1 MSTLLPRLVNLL
13 LSQEPKIRSRLI
25 FSWIAIYG
33 YAAGSIVL
41 LMAAHFGLIRA
52 QPVYWLLGAIW
63 IGVTSFYLM
72 VRSGWSSRLGYPGMD
87 FPQCLFALGAMM
99 AAYVVAGPIREG
111 VLPLV
116 ALLLIFGVFTLSPR
130 QVLLIGALTIICLGS
145 VVGGMVVLMP
155 GEYDGRA
162 ALLKFTMCALILPA
176 ISAVAYYV
184 ARIRRRMT
192 QQKAELRQA
201 LAMLQEVAIRDDM
214 TGLVNRRHMLQLLDQ
229 QRERQARTGEGFCLA
244 LIDLD
249 HFKHINDHYGHHI
262 GDEVLKDFALAAVS
276 VLRQTDVLA
285 RWGGEEFLL
294 MMPSP
299 DPQLEQALQALDR
312 IRAQQAALP
321 TLADRPVTF
330 SAGVTRHPDG
340 ESLRETLERADRAL
354 YQAKAAGRACSV
366 VLSPQESLTQASPE
380 PRADT
385 DVRQ

>member
-1 MSTLLPRLVNLL
+1 MTPTVPRLVNLL
-13 LSQEPKIRSRLI
+13 LSQDPKIRSRLV

-33 YAAGSIVL
+33 YAAGSLVL
-41 LMAAHFGLIRA
+41 LLAAHMGVIA
-52 QPVYWLLGAIW
+52 APPVYWLLGFIW
-63 IGVTSFYLM
+63 LGVSTFYLL

-87 FPQCLFALGAMM
+87 FPQCLFALAAMM
-99 AAYVVAGPIREG
+99 AGYVVAGPVREG

-116 ALLLIFGVFTLSPR
+116 ALLLIFGVFTLTPR
-130 QVLLIGALTIICLGS
+130 QVLLIGALTIVCLGS
-145 VVGGMVVLMP
+145 VVAGMVVLMP

-184 ARIRRRMT
+184 ASIRRRMI
-192 QQKAELRQA
+192 QQKLELRQA

-249 HFKHINDHYGHHI
+249 HFKHINDRYGHHV

-294 MMPSP
+294 MLPSA
-299 DPQLEQALQALDR
+299 DPQMELALQAIDR
-312 IRAQQAALP
+312 IRAQLAALP
-321 TLADRPVTF
+321 TLPDQPITF
-330 SAGVTRHPDG
+330 SAGITCHPDG

-366 VLSPQESLTQASPE
+366 VLEEQDSLTQASPE
-380 PRADT
+380 A
-385 DVRQ
+385 

>member
-1 MSTLLPRLVNLL
+1 MTPPLARLVNLL
-13 LSQEPKIRSRLI
+13 LSQDPKIRSRLV

-33 YAAGSIVL
+33 YAAGSLVL
-41 LMAAHFGLIRA
+41 LLAAHMDVIA
-52 QPVYWLLGAIW
+52 APPVYGLLGFIW
-63 IGVTSFYLM
+63 LGVSTFYFL

-87 FPQCLFALGAMM
+87 FPQCLFALAAMM
-99 AAYVVAGPIREG
+99 AGYVVAGPVREG

-116 ALLLIFGVFTLSPR
+116 ALLLIFGVFTLTPR
-130 QVLLIGALTIICLGS
+130 QVLLIGALTIACLGS
-145 VVGGMVVLMP
+145 VVAGMVVLMP

-184 ARIRRRMT
+184 ASIRRRMI
-192 QQKAELRQA
+192 QQKLELRQA

-249 HFKHINDHYGHHI
+249 HFKHINDHYGHHV

-294 MMPSP
+294 MLPSA
-299 DPQLEQALQALDR
+299 DPQMELALQAIDR
-312 IRAQQAALP
+312 IRAQLAALP
-321 TLADRPVTF
+321 TLPDQPITF
-330 SAGVTRHPDG
+330 SAGITCHPDG

-366 VLSPQESLTQASPE
+366 VLQEQDSLTQASPE
-380 PRADT
+380 A
-385 DVRQ
+385 